1 MRFTEY
7 YQLNFEI
14 DIETDDRHIYR
25 DTQTDIDREGDRHI
39 FTVRLTDAMTNAYVS
54 R

>member
-1 MRFTEY
+1 M
-7 YQLNFEI
+7 
-14 DIETDDRHIYR
+14 TDRYT